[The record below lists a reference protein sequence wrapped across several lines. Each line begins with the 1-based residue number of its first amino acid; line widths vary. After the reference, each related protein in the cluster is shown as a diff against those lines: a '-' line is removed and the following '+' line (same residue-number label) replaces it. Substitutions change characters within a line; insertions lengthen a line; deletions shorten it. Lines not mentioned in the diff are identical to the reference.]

1 MRRNGTRRHIK
12 FIGLTN
18 TLLTEADVLYL
29 VGILELLPSAHSQ
42 MPGASSP
49 KLEIQQTSMSD
60 AVRERIMAAGT
71 RAGIYVRLSP

>member
-29 VGILELLPSAHSQ
+29 VGILESLPSAHSQ
-42 MPGASSP
+42 MGFF
-49 KLEIQQTSMSD
+49 
-60 AVRERIMAAGT
+60 G
-71 RAGIYVRLSP
+71 